1 MTKTNACFLFPAF
14 NVKQMTVKDLKQ
26 MLNEVNENM
35 QVLIPVSGE
44 FDGFFVS
51 PCESESGAVDMSLDE
66 NLLVKETSFVLVP
79 CGFFEEH
86 DSIDPILN

>member
-14 NVKQMTVKDLKQ
+14 NVKEMTVKDLKQ
-26 MLNEVNENM
+26 MLNDVNENM

>member
-26 MLNEVNENM
+26 MLNDVNENM

-79 CGFFEEH
+79 CGFF
-86 DSIDPILN
+86 